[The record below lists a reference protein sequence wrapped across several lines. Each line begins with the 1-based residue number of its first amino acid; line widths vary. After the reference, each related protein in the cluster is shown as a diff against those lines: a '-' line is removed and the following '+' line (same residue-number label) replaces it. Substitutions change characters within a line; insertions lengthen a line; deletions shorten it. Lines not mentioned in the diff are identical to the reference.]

1 VASRGDRV
9 ADPKTRSLVERSA
22 RLRLVVLGGE
32 VLATHALPVRGT
44 LTIGRG
50 AECDIAIDD
59 TSISRVHA
67 RLVVG
72 TEITVEDLGSSNA
85 TRVRGERLEPGAAVN
100 VALDEVIT
108 LGAIGVVIQQHAP
121 VQRER
126 TLWGHGYF
134 ELRLVDECTRARR
147 TNATFALLRIRAD
160 RDVVDQLSAAVR
172 DIDVIGTYAP
182 REWEILAID
191 ATTDDAARIARAIAS
206 SVPGAKVASA
216 MFPADGDDAWKLESA
231 VAARLDRDARPA
243 APVMPAAAGP
253 MTRLFELADRVA
265 VGDISV
271 LVLGE
276 TGSGKELIAERIHDR
291 SRRAGKPLVKLNCAA
306 VPEQLIESELFG
318 YEKGAFTGATGAKP
332 GLLEEASGGSV
343 FLDEIGELPA
353 ATQAKLL
360 RVLEQREIWRVG
372 ALKAKPIDVRFIAAT
387 HRDLEAAIAAGRFR
401 EDLYFRLAGVTL
413 QVPPLRQRPDE
424 LEPLVRFFTS
434 RAAAGLGR
442 PTPRVSPAALALL
455 RAYRWPGN
463 IRELRNVIERATLL
477 CDGEIDV
484 AHLPEDRMSRPAAAP
499 SAESSPLDTVKSQA
513 AQLER
518 EAIEDALSRSSGN
531 QTKAAK
537 LLGISR
543 RTLTNKLNLYNLA
556 RPRKS

>member
-1 VASRGDRV
+1 
-9 ADPKTRSLVERSA
+9 
-22 RLRLVVLGGE
+22 
-32 VLATHALPVRGT
+32 VLATHALPVTGA

-50 AECDIAIDD
+50 AECDIAVDD
-59 TSISRVHA
+59 TSISRAHA
-67 RLVVG
+67 RLRIG
-72 TEITVEDLGSSNA
+72 REITVEDLGSSNA
-85 TRVRGERLEPGAAVN
+85 TRVRGERVEPGRPVT

-108 LGAIGVVIQQHAP
+108 LGAIGIVIQKHAP

-134 ELRLVDECTRARR
+134 ELRLADECTRARR
-147 TNATFALLRIRAD
+147 TGSSFALLRVRAGEDAAD
-160 RDVVDQLSAAVR
+160 RLSAAVR
-172 DIDVIGTYAP
+172 DVDVIGTYAP
-182 REWEILAID
+182 HEWEILLID
-191 ATTDDAARIARAIAS
+191 ATADEAARIARAIVAA
-206 SVPGAKVASA
+206 VPRAKVATA
-216 MFPADGDDAWKLESA
+216 TFPADGADAWALESA
-231 VAARLDRDARPA
+231 VAAKLDAEPRPGRPV
-243 APVMPAAAGP
+243 APTTPGP
-253 MTRLFELADRVA
+253 MTRLLEIADRVA
-265 VGDISV
+265 IGDISV

-276 TGSGKELIAERIHDR
+276 TGSGKELIAERIHAR
-291 SRRAGKPLVKLNCAA
+291 SRRAAEPLVKLNCAA
-306 VPEQLIESELFG
+306 VPEPLIESELFG

-332 GLLEEASGGSV
+332 GLLEQAHGGSV

-387 HRDLEAAIAAGRFR
+387 HRDLDAAIAAGRFR

-413 QVPPLRQRPDE
+413 QVPPLRDRPGE
-424 LEPLVRFFTS
+424 LEPLVHHFAS
-434 RAAAGLGR
+434 RAATALGR
-442 PTPRVSPAALALL
+442 PTPRVTPAALALL

-477 CDGEIDV
+477 CDRDIDV

-499 SAESSPLDTVKSQA
+499 SAESSPLDAVKDRA
-513 AQLER
+513 NLLER

-543 RTLTNKLNLYNLA
+543 RTLTNKLNFHKLA
-556 RPRKS
+556 RPRKA